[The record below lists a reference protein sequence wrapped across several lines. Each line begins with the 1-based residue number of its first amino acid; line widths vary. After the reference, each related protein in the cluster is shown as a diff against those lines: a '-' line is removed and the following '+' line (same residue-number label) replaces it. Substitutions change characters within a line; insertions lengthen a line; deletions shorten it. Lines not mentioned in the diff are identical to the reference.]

1 MSPHLCRV
9 GARIELAVIA
19 DPLPL
24 LVANTPLSERAR
36 AALARS
42 ARANGEMREALGA
55 MLDAIAGLEREI
67 SSLRARLL
75 FKDRGIEPAWTDV
88 EISGDSLRLPAGN
101 WPTGELVTV
110 YFSLPSREGTRWYA
124 IPSTVA
130 CHPQYL
136 ELTFTDLPDDLR
148 DTLVAFVFR
157 TQAEERRRE
166 LASTIPGDRTVR
178 ERGA

>member
-9 GARIELAVIA
+9 GARIEVAVI
-19 DPLPL
+19 DDSLPL

-36 AALARS
+36 VALARS
-42 ARANGEMREALGA
+42 PRANGEMREALGA

-75 FKDRGIEPAWTDV
+75 FKDRGIEPSWTQV
-88 EISGDSLRLPAGN
+88 EIGGDSLRIPEGPWSN
-101 WPTGELVTV
+101 GQLVTA

-124 IPSTVA
+124 IPSTVM

-136 ELTFTDLPDDLR
+136 ELTFTDLPEDLR

-166 LASTIPGDRTVR
+166 LASISPGDRTVR